1 MLLFDRA
8 DGLLRLREAYQWD
21 QRPDLAA
28 IPWNPREGAFTQ
40 VDLLLHNDILE
51 INLDESES
59 LVYRLMKHQD
69 GGLAFCVQDGV
80 MQLQDGVLW
89 TRAES

>member
-1 MLLFDRA
+1 M
-8 DGLLRLREAYQWD
+8 
-21 QRPDLAA
+21 
-28 IPWNPREGAFTQ
+28 
-40 VDLLLHNDILE
+40 DLLLHNDILE